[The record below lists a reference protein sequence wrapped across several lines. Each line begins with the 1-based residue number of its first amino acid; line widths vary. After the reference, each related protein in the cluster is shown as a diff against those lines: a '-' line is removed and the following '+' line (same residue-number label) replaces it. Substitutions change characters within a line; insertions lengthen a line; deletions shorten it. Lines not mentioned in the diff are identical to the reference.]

1 MLHFSGWQ
9 VVNPGA
15 LPFRKQIALF
25 KGAAKI
31 CGVMGAGLANLLF
44 ATPGARVE
52 LITPAG
58 MPDTF
63 FYLIS
68 QLRQLRYRE
77 TRCVTG
83 PSVGPMPWDGAVV
96 QTLSELMATVG

>member
-1 MLHFSGWQ
+1 M
-9 VVNPGA
+9 VNPGA
-15 LPFRKQIALF
+15 LPFREQIALF

-31 CGVMGAGLANLLF
+31 CGVMGAGLSNLLF
-44 ATPGARVE
+44 ATPGTRVE

-68 QLRQLRYRE
+68 QLRRLRYRE
-77 TRCVTG
+77 TRCLTTE
-83 PSVGPMPWDGAVV
+83 SVGPMPWDGGVV
-96 QTLSELMATVG
+96 QTLPELMVTVG